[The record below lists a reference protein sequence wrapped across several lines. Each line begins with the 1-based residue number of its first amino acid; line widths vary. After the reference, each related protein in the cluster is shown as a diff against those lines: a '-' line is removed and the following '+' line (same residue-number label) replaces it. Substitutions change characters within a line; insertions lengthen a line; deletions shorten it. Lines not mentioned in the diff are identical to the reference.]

1 LRIAQHSRAVARH
14 DGAMSL
20 SVPVPRHLEGRPED
34 VRPRLAR
41 LGYPDEMTGLEPPVQ
56 RLANF
61 LIAAERDLSHVQT
74 RYFQARRS
82 GDAGTIATALARKE
96 AAERTIGR
104 LRVQL
109 YAERRQQLLQSAN
122 GSPDRTATPPRT
134 LLDRFFVR

>member
-1 LRIAQHSRAVARH
+1 MTLTA
-14 DGAMSL
+14 
-20 SVPVPRHLEGRPED
+20 PVPRHLEPRPQD

-61 LIAAERDLSHVQT
+61 LIAAERDLTHVQT
-74 RYFQARRS
+74 RYFEARRI
-82 GDAGTIATALARKE
+82 GDADTIAAAIARKE

-109 YAERRQQLLQSAN
+109 YAERRQQLLQSAMA
-122 GSPDRTATPPRT
+122 SPERTAKPQRT

>member
-1 LRIAQHSRAVARH
+1 MTLT
-14 DGAMSL
+14 
-20 SVPVPRHLEGRPED
+20 VPVPRHLEPRPED

-61 LIAAERDLSHVQT
+61 LIAAERDLSHVQS
-74 RYFQARRS
+74 RFFEARRS
-82 GDAGTIATALARKE
+82 GDPETIAAAVARKE

-109 YAERRQQLLQSAN
+109 YAERRQQLLQSGKA
-122 GSPDRTATPPRT
+122 SSDRTATPQRT

>member
-1 LRIAQHSRAVARH
+1 MTLT
-14 DGAMSL
+14 
-20 SVPVPRHLEGRPED
+20 VPVPRHLEPRPED

-61 LIAAERDLSHVQT
+61 LIAAERDLSHVQS
-74 RYFQARRS
+74 RFFEARRS
-82 GDAGTIATALARKE
+82 GDPDIIAAAVSRKE

-109 YAERRQQLLQSAN
+109 YAERRQQLLQS
-122 GSPDRTATPPRT
+122 GRPSQGRTATPRT